1 MAAFL
6 LFRQGQDQLPP
17 SPLGGTLQQKLQPVP
32 LKMFFE
38 FSVQD
43 ITAKDTEI
51 HPRLQAP

>member
-6 LFRQGQDQLPP
+6 LFRQGRDQLPP

-32 LKMFFE
+32 LKMFLE